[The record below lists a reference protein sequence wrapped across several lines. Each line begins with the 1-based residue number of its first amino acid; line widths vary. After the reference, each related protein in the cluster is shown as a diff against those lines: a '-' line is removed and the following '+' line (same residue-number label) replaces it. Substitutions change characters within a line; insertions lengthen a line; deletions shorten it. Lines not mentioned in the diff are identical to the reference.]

1 MHDSWGMLR
10 GRGWWWEPRLSYLP
24 SPLMIPLHFFELQD
38 PTLPTFQNA
47 HPLIQM
53 VSPYLLY
60 TYPDKVPKL
69 FFFSL
74 TYSSSELVVSSL
86 GNIGM
91 IPEGQVKVN
100 MGSCEQRGKK
110 QKDRKG
116 LATSLP
122 LCQCLLE
129 QEHYPHRAEGTCHQ
143 GQPTCGLVLALG
155 VKRRNFN
162 SSEGM

>member
-1 MHDSWGMLR
+1 MGHVAGGGGGGGTLT
-10 GRGWWWEPRLSYLP
+10 ELPPLSLDDPP
-24 SPLMIPLHFFELQD
+24 SVLLSSKT

-69 FFFSL
+69 FFSL

-91 IPEGQVKVN
+91 IP
-100 MGSCEQRGKK
+100 
-110 QKDRKG
+110 
-116 LATSLP
+116 
-122 LCQCLLE
+122 
-129 QEHYPHRAEGTCHQ
+129 
-143 GQPTCGLVLALG
+143 
-155 VKRRNFN
+155 
-162 SSEGM
+162 